1 MKRFYSAVVMAL
13 FFAILPVSVEAQQT
27 AVAVEPSMKSESVPD
42 IAIYR
47 TFKQANGI
55 TPELSSC
62 HTAVVDG
69 YVVEGHVPAASIK
82 KMLQQRPDIRGLAA
96 PGMPMGSPG
105 METAG
110 VQAEAFDVLA
120 IAHDGTTT
128 VFDQIR
134 PK

>member
-1 MKRFYSAVVMAL
+1 METAGFRIQDKVVENM
-13 FFAILPVSVEAQQT
+13 E
-27 AVAVEPSMKSESVPD
+27 
-42 IAIYR
+42 